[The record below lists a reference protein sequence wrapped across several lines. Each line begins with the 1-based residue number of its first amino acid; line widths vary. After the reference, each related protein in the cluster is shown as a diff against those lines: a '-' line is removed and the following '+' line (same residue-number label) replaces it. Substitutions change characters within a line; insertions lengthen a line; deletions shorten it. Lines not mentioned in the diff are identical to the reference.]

1 MDKNITVEIVNSA
14 YLQGLN
20 HAIMTFNVGL
30 ELGRTHEQCFRALV
44 SAYAKTREELNA
56 TAKL

>member
-1 MDKNITVEIVNSA
+1 MNPEVTKEIVNSA

-20 HAIMTFNVGL
+20 HSIMTFNVGL
-30 ELGRTHEQCFRALV
+30 ELGQTHEECFRALV

>member
-1 MDKNITVEIVNSA
+1 MDTVKEIVNSA

-20 HAIMTFNVGL
+20 HAIMTFNLGL
-30 ELGRTHEQCFRALV
+30 ELGRTHEECFSALV

-56 TAKL
+56 TTKL